1 MYTPPTDFVPLITG
15 DGSITLRSEALN
27 EQYHSTHGAVQESRH
42 VFIHTGLHAV
52 QRDHI
57 DVLEVGLGTGLN
69 ALLTWVDA
77 EERNIPVHYTAIEP
91 YPIGP
96 ERSAAI
102 DHPRAIA
109 HPERTEAFLRMLAT
123 EPGEWHR
130 VSDRFSFRWFMH
142 PLQAFQADQP
152 FDLVYYDAFS
162 PRVQPEL
169 WTEAVFHQL
178 HDLLRPGGSLVT
190 YCAKGEVRRAMLAAG
205 FTVTRR
211 KGPPGKAQMLRALKA
226 EPA

>member
-57 DVLEVGLGTGLN
+57 DVLELGLGTGLN
-69 ALLTWVDA
+69 ALLTWIDA
-77 EERNIPVHYTAIEP
+77 EERNVQVNYTALEPHPVHAQHL
-91 YPIGP
+91 
-96 ERSAAI
+96 AAL

-109 HPERTEAFLRMLAT
+109 QPERTHTFLNMMASP
-123 EPGEWHR
+123 PGAWHR
-130 VSDRFSFRWFMH
+130 VSDHFQFRWFML
-142 PLQAFQADQP
+142 PLYAHQALEAY
-152 FDLVYYDAFS
+152 DLIFFDAFS

-169 WTEAVFHQL
+169 WTEDLFRHL
-178 HDLLRPGGSLVT
+178 HGTLRPGGSLVT
-190 YCAKGEVRRAMLAAG
+190 YCAKGDVRRAMLAAG
-205 FTVTRR
+205 FTVKRR
-211 KGPPGKAQMLRALKA
+211 KGPPGKGQMLRAERPLRG
-226 EPA
+226 